1 MLQVQNIHTYMNTIN
16 FSYIGKYSSPILR
29 ILGIGNIPFR
39 SLDRSTNEWIPK
51 MIGAL
56 EKGWHSFWKYDGTD
70 SYFFWY
76 VNMFKFLE
84 QYKPTHFGLPSL
96 IPGRPKH
103 RVLAVPSLP
112 SFPFLGPMGGDNF
125 PLQRGKETKNFI
137 PPPVYRLG
145 WPPFP
150 GIQWHNEGTF
160 GIPY

>member
-1 MLQVQNIHTYMNTIN
+1 MGHIFYL
-16 FSYIGKYSSPILR
+16 
-29 ILGIGNIPFR
+29 
-39 SLDRSTNEWIPK
+39 
-51 MIGAL
+51 
-56 EKGWHSFWKYDGTD
+56 
-70 SYFFWY
+70 FWY

-96 IPGRPKH
+96 IPGSAQTPRPE
-103 RVLAVPSLP
+103 LAVRSLP

-150 GIQWHNEGTF
+150 GFQWQMKGPLESPTKHVILLVVTVFLEGDNPMYRGLNLF
-160 GIPY
+160 HKP